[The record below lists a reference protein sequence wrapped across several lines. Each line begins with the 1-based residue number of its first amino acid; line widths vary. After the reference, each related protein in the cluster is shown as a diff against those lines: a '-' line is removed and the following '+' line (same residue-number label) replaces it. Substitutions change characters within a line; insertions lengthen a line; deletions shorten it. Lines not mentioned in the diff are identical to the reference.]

1 MANTRG
7 VFKLRRIN
15 EEKIP
20 LDEWVDLSG
29 VWHYPSG
36 QATPNTGY
44 FGGGHPGPN
53 SSVVDKITYSNDTTA
68 RVPGANLP
76 QALGRIAAVG
86 SSTAAY
92 FGGGNPGN
100 VVNVQKTTYATD
112 TTARI
117 PGADLSVGRSVL
129 AATGNSDAGYFG
141 GGTKTFA
148 PTNVATIDKLTYASD
163 TTGALPGTADL
174 SLGRSGLAATGNAD
188 AGYFGGGSPSQS
200 RMDKI
205 TYSNDTTVYTPGAN
219 LSVARAYVSAT
230 GNSTHGYFGGGLANP
245 GIVATVDKTTYASD
259 TTAAVPGAVLS
270 VARAYMGATGNL
282 SAGYFGGG
290 YTGSSYISTMDKTTY
305 SSDTTAAVPGAALS
319 VIRYYLAGASAR
331 ANGLSSTGPAPSSP
345 AVRFTDGAAATPN
358 AGYFAGGNPGGP
370 TSKIDKLDF
379 STETTANLPGAN
391 LSVGRKYMGAAGGT
405 TQGYFAGGH
414 QPPVHSRTDKLT
426 YSTDTAAY
434 TPSANLHTSR
444 RDVAGTGNLVA
455 GYFVGGQQSPGPGA
469 GQSYVDKTTY
479 SNDSTGRIPG
489 CNIGQPYPSDVTAN
503 TAKQKAGCGN
513 LDISFFNGGPG
524 ERSFADKI
532 TYASDTAATTPSAFL
547 VIGRVGHGAAGNGD
561 AGYFAGGLSNNPAFE
576 SRVEKTTY
584 SNDTTT
590 AVPSANLNSDNW
602 YIAGTSNATAAYFGS
617 GLRAYEMNKMTFATE
632 TTALSPGAKQSESR
646 YAYGAVSSRMN
657 GFPGQDPPAA
667 TPTPTTVPVPAPTP
681 NTGYIGGGKNPSPTS
696 STEKISY
703 ASETTGRIPG
713 ADLSVARVYL
723 GAIGTPSV
731 GYFCGGDG
739 GGSVV
744 DKTTYASDTTARV
757 PGANL
762 TIAGTNTAVMG
773 NTTQG
778 YLNQGDYPSHS
789 NMMKVTYSTET
800 TATLPSTADL
810 SVPARTNVSI
820 SNTDHGYTA
829 GGRDQPGPSITHL
842 TNVDKTV
849 FSTDT
854 TSRIPGANLAFA
866 RGSGATTGDST
877 TGYFGAGQVQ
887 GQPTTDTSTV
897 EKITYSSDTRANVP
911 SSANLSAGGRDLAA
925 TGNTTA
931 GYFMGGKVIPGFA
944 LTSKVDRLTYA
955 TETRATVPGAK
966 LDAARGEGGQNAT
979 GARANGRSDTT
990 AVAVPVII

>member
-1 MANTRG
+1 
-7 VFKLRRIN
+7 
-15 EEKIP
+15 
-20 LDEWVDLSG
+20 
-29 VWHYPSG
+29 
-36 QATPNTGY
+36 
-44 FGGGHPGPN
+44 
-53 SSVVDKITYSNDTTA
+53 
-68 RVPGANLP
+68 
-76 QALGRIAAVG
+76 
-86 SSTAAY
+86 
-92 FGGGNPGN
+92 
-100 VVNVQKTTYATD
+100 
-112 TTARI
+112 
-117 PGADLSVGRSVL
+117 
-129 AATGNSDAGYFG
+129 
-141 GGTKTFA
+141 
-148 PTNVATIDKLTYASD
+148 
-163 TTGALPGTADL
+163 
-174 SLGRSGLAATGNAD
+174 
-188 AGYFGGGSPSQS
+188 
-200 RMDKI
+200 
-205 TYSNDTTVYTPGAN
+205 
-219 LSVARAYVSAT
+219 
-230 GNSTHGYFGGGLANP
+230 
-245 GIVATVDKTTYASD
+245 
-259 TTAAVPGAVLS
+259 
-270 VARAYMGATGNL
+270 
-282 SAGYFGGG
+282 
-290 YTGSSYISTMDKTTY
+290 
-305 SSDTTAAVPGAALS
+305 
-319 VIRYYLAGASAR
+319 
-331 ANGLSSTGPAPSSP
+331 
-345 AVRFTDGAAATPN
+345 
-358 AGYFAGGNPGGP
+358 
-370 TSKIDKLDF
+370 
-379 STETTANLPGAN
+379 
-391 LSVGRKYMGAAGGT
+391 
-405 TQGYFAGGH
+405 H

-489 CNIGQPYPSDVTAN
+489 CNIGQPFPSSTTADV
-503 TAKQKAGCGN
+503 AKQKAGCGN

-524 ERSFADKI
+524 ERSYADKI
-532 TYASDTAATTPSAFL
+532 TYATDTAATTPSAFL
-547 VIGRVGHGAAGNGD
+547 VIGRVEHGAAGNGD

-829 GGRDQPGPSITHL
+829 GGRDQPGPSSTHL